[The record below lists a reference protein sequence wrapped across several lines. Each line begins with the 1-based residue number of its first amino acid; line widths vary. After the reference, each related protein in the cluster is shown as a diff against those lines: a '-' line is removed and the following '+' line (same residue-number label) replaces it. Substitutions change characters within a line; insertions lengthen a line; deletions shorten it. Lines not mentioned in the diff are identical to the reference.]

1 MDNKLH
7 EWFALIFIY
16 IDGSW
21 EYVNVAESAN
31 FKTLEE
37 ANEER
42 IYLQPEYEERIEIIK
57 ESRQL
62 VG

>member
-1 MDNKLH
+1 MDNKLY
-7 EWFALIFIY
+7 EWYALIFIY

-21 EYVNVAESAN
+21 EYVNVCDCSK
-31 FKTLEE
+31 FKTFDE

-57 ESRQL
+57 ETRQL
-62 VG
+62 IG